1 MVRLSICT
9 LVQAT
14 HTDAFER
21 RNKWNA
27 SACNF
32 PKLVT
37 WA

>member
-1 MVRLSICT
+1 MMRLSICT

-14 HTDAFER
+14 HTDVRER

-27 SACNF
+27 WVFSF
-32 PKLVT
+32 PKLVI